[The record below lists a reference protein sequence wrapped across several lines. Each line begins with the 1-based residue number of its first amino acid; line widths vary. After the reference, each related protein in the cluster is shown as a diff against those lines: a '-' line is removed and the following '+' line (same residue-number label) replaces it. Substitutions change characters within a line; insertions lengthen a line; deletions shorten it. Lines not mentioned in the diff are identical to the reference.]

1 MNGRAQFGGQRF
13 GEMEVWALEA
23 YGASHLLQEMLT
35 VKSDDVEGR
44 QKTYE
49 AIVKGYPIPE
59 PGMPESFKVLVKEM
73 QGLCMDISL
82 LTADGHALT
91 MNEVYNED
99 VDTAEIQPINKTG
112 LEDITLE
119 FDELQSE
126 YEDKAGTQTFDESA
140 LFDDIDE

>member
-1 MNGRAQFGGQRF
+1 
-13 GEMEVWALEA
+13 
-23 YGASHLLQEMLT
+23 
-35 VKSDDVEGR
+35 
-44 QKTYE
+44 
-49 AIVKGYPIPE
+49 
-59 PGMPESFKVLVKEM
+59 
-73 QGLCMDISL
+73 MDISL

-91 MNEVYNED
+91 MNEVSNED